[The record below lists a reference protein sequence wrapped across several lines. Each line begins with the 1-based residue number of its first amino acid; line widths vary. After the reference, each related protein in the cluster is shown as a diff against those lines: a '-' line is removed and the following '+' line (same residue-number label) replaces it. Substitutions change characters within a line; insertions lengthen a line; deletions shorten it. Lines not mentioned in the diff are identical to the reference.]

1 MDCVYIIKP
10 YLATGSKA
18 NDSFLYF
25 YSFFWV
31 CWNQTIKKKYFEL
44 AGLEPRISQPRV
56 DAANYLTSTFALHLN

>member
-25 YSFFWV
+25 HSFSECV
-31 CWNQTIKKKYFEL
+31 DTEQSRKKYFEL